1 MKNDEFSNYTDEE
14 LKRLRE
20 HDLSLINTLRKER
33 KSMMEDIKIITLRK
47 KNVREELI
55 KRGMFKKQF
64 YVKEKCEKK

>member
-55 KRGMFKKQF
+55 KRGMFKK
-64 YVKEKCEKK
+64 

>member
-1 MKNDEFSNYTDEE
+1 MESGEFENYTDEE

-47 KNVREELI
+47 KSVREELI
-55 KRGMFKKQF
+55 KRGIFKK
-64 YVKEKCEKK
+64 

>member
-1 MKNDEFSNYTDEE
+1 MMKNDEFSNYTDEE

-55 KRGMFKKQF
+55 KRGMFKK
-64 YVKEKCEKK
+64 